1 MMKQNFNQNFRA
13 IETLKSLHN
22 GAGETMLK
30 QERKRLKLQGKDM
43 YSDHLL
49 LFQEYPHFKHFILFI
64 HFLLIFLLFT
74 RIKYYI

>member
-49 LFQEYPHFKHFILFI
+49 LVQVFPHFRHFIFFI
-64 HFLLIFLLFT
+64 HYFAFFI
-74 RIKYYI
+74 Y